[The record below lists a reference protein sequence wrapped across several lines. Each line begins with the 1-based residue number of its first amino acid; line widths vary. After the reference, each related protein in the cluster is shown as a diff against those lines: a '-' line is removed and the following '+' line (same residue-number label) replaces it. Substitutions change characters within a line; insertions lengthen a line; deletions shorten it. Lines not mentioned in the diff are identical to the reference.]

1 MATWLIKFAFFCRSF
16 PYSFGRPRQRQ
27 NRRHASVVDEDVDAA
42 EPFFDLMDHALH
54 GCGDPL
60 IRAARNGA
68 TAAGVDGLDDGLG
81 FIAARS
87 ACNQR
92 DFSLKPHSHSNA
104 ASGDAFLRR
113 WSNPSSGFLRV
124 SFDAVSSCVEKLR
137 F

>member
-1 MATWLIKFAFFCRSF
+1 MATWLIKFAFFLCPRF
-16 PYSFGRPRQRQ
+16 PIPSGGPPMP

-104 ASGDAFLRR
+104 ASGDAFL
-113 WSNPSSGFLRV
+113 
-124 SFDAVSSCVEKLR
+124 CVGGLTHPAAS
-137 F
+137 